1 MDKKFCDDC
10 KQEIPRDVDYVTVR
24 MDVMNAKKSTGKF
37 SYREY
42 CTSCA
47 KLHVPD
53 PSR

>member
-10 KQEIPRDVDYVTVR
+10 KQEIPRGSVYVTMRIEYKNV
-24 MDVMNAKKSTGKF
+24 DPTGKF
-37 SYREY
+37 SFREY
-42 CTSCA
+42 CMSCA